1 MSEKQEKAIIQR
13 IHTYRSLRLTERITV
28 LKRGIVATAQLIMRK
43 NTKIIFMVMDKHM
56 NTMSTT

>member
-1 MSEKQEKAIIQR
+1 MSEKQEKATIQR